1 MSLSS
6 AQQAPASNIL
16 PLADIHLPAAPSWGL
31 SLQGYGLVIG
41 LLLLTAAIVWFILRK
56 RKQGALKRLALK
68 QLANLTPQQTSDIAR
83 LLKQAALSHFP
94 RERIASLHG
103 LAWWHFVEQQLP
115 VKKQANVHFSSRS
128 DMLEQAL
135 YGQQALSET
144 NQQRFYDDVRYWLSH
159 ALPVKKVIATTST
172 KGHQHA

>member
-6 AQQAPASNIL
+6 TQQAPASNVL
-16 PLADIHLPAAPSWGL
+16 PLADIHLPTAPSWGL
-31 SLQGYGLVIG
+31 SLQGYTLVIA
-41 LLLLTAAIVWFILRK
+41 LLLLVAAIVWFIH
-56 RKQGALKRLALK
+56 RKQKQGSLKRLALK

-128 DMLEQAL
+128 DILELAL
-135 YGQQALSET
+135 YGQQPLSET
-144 NQQRFYDDVRYWLSH
+144 NQQRFYDDTRYWLSH
-159 ALPVKKVIATTST
+159 ALPAKKVTMATTQ
-172 KGHQHA
+172 GNQHA

>member
-6 AQQAPASNIL
+6 TQQAPASNIL
-16 PLADIHLPAAPSWGL
+16 PLADIHLPQAPSWG
-31 SLQGYGLVIG
+31 
-41 LLLLTAAIVWFILRK
+41 
-56 RKQGALKRLALK
+56 K
-68 QLANLTPQQTSDIAR
+68 QLAQLTPRQTSDIAQ

-128 DMLEQAL
+128 DMLELAL
-135 YGQQALSET
+135 YGQQPLSET

>member
-6 AQQAPASNIL
+6 AQQAPASNVL

-31 SLQGYGLVIG
+31 SLTGYGLIVCV
-41 LLLLTAAIVWFILRK
+41 LLLVIAGIWFIRRQRQK
-56 RKQGALKRLALK
+56 SILKRVALQ
-68 QLANLTPQQTSDIAR
+68 QLSQLTPQQTSDIAR

-128 DMLEQAL
+128 DMLEHAL
-135 YGQQALSET
+135 YGQQPLSET

-159 ALPVKKVIATTST
+159 ALPAKKVTMATTQ
-172 KGHQHA
+172 GNQNA

>member
-31 SLQGYGLVIG
+31 SLTGYGLIVCV
-41 LLLLTAAIVWFILRK
+41 LLLVIAVVWFIRRQRQKGVL
-56 RKQGALKRLALK
+56 QRLALQ
-68 QLANLTPQQTSDIAR
+68 QLAQLSPQQTSDIAQ

-115 VKKQANVHFSSRS
+115 VKKQANVHFSSRAE
-128 DMLEQAL
+128 MLELAL

-159 ALPVKKVIATTST
+159 ALPVKKVMATT

>member
-6 AQQAPASNIL
+6 TQQAPASSVL
-16 PLADIHLPAAPSWGL
+16 PLADIHLPAVPSWGL
-31 SLQGYGLVIG
+31 SLTGYGLIVCV
-41 LLLLTAAIVWFILRK
+41 LLLVITIVWFIRRQRQKGVL
-56 RKQGALKRLALK
+56 QRLALQ
-68 QLANLTPQQTSDIAR
+68 QLSQLSPPQTGDIAR
-83 LLKQAALSHFP
+83 LLKQAALSHYP

-103 LAWWHFVEQQLP
+103 LAWWHFIEQQLP

-128 DMLEQAL
+128 DMLELAL
-135 YGQQALSET
+135 YGQQPLSET

>member
-6 AQQAPASNIL
+6 TQQAPANNVL

-31 SLQGYGLVIG
+31 SLTGYGLIVCV
-41 LLLLTAAIVWFILRK
+41 LLLFIAVVWFIRRQRK
-56 RKQGALKRLALK
+56 KSVLKRVALK
-68 QLANLTPQQTSDIAR
+68 QLANLAPQQTSDIAR

-115 VKKQANVHFSSRS
+115 VKKQANVHFSSRY

-135 YGQQALSET
+135 YGQQPLSET

-159 ALPVKKVIATTST
+159 ALPAKKVTMATTQ
-172 KGHQHA
+172 GNQHP

>member
-6 AQQAPASNIL
+6 TQQAPASNVL
-16 PLADIHLPAAPSWGL
+16 PLADIHLPTAPPWGL
-31 SLQGYGLVIG
+31 SLTGYAAIVCVLLLVI
-41 LLLLTAAIVWFILRK
+41 AIVWFIRRQRQK
-56 RKQGALKRLALK
+56 SVLKRIALQ
-68 QLANLTPQQTSDIAR
+68 QLSQLTPQQTSDIAR

-94 RERIASLHG
+94 REHIASLHG

-115 VKKQANVHFSSRS
+115 VKKQANVHFSSRAE
-128 DMLEQAL
+128 MLDQAL

>member
-6 AQQAPASNIL
+6 TQQAPASNVL
-16 PLADIHLPAAPSWGL
+16 PLADIHLPPAPSWGL
-31 SLQGYGLVIG
+31 SLQGYGLIVVI
-41 LLLLTAAIVWFILRK
+41 LLSIAVIIWLIHRK
-56 RKQGALKRLALK
+56 RQQGTLKRLALK
-68 QLANLTPQQTSDIAR
+68 QLAQLTPRQTSDIAR

-103 LAWWHFVEQQLP
+103 LAWWHFIEQQLP

-128 DMLEQAL
+128 DMLELAL
-135 YGQQALSET
+135 YGQQPLSET
-144 NQQRFYDDVRYWLSH
+144 NQQRFYDDVRYWLSY
-159 ALPVKKVIATTST
+159 ALPVKKVITTRST

>member
-6 AQQAPASNIL
+6 AQQAPVSNVL
-16 PLADIHLPAAPSWGL
+16 PLADIHLPADPSWGL

-41 LLLLTAAIVWFILRK
+41 LLLLTAAIVWLILRK
-56 RKQGALKRLALK
+56 KKQGALKRLALK
-68 QLANLTPQQTSDIAR
+68 QLASLTPQQTSDIAR

-103 LAWWHFVEQQLP
+103 LAWWYFVEQQLP

-135 YGQQALSET
+135 YGRQPLSET

-159 ALPVKKVIATTST
+159 ALPAKKVTMATT
-172 KGHQHA
+172 KGNQHA

>member
-6 AQQAPASNIL
+6 TQQAPANNAL

-31 SLQGYGLVIG
+31 SLQGYGLLIG
-41 LLLLTAAIVWFILRK
+41 LLLFFVVIVWVILRK
-56 RKQGALKRLALK
+56 RKQGGLKRLALK
-68 QLANLTPQQTSDIAR
+68 QLANLAPQQTSEIAR

-115 VKKQANVHFSSRS
+115 VKKQANVHFSSRAE
-128 DMLEQAL
+128 MLEQAL
-135 YGQQALSET
+135 YGQQPLSET

-159 ALPVKKVIATTST
+159 ALPAKKVTMATTQ
-172 KGHQHA
+172 GHQHA

>member
-6 AQQAPASNIL
+6 TQQAPASNVL
-16 PLADIHLPAAPSWGL
+16 PLADIHLPQAPSWGL
-31 SLQGYGLVIG
+31 SLMGYGLIVCV
-41 LLLLTAAIVWFILRK
+41 LLLVIAIVWFIRSQRQK
-56 RKQGALKRLALK
+56 SVLKRIALQ
-68 QLANLTPQQTSDIAR
+68 QLSQLTPQQTSDIAR

-115 VKKQANVHFSSRS
+115 VKKQANVHFSSRAE
-128 DMLEQAL
+128 MLELAL

-159 ALPVKKVIATTST
+159 ALPVKKVVVTTST

>member
-6 AQQAPASNIL
+6 TQQAPASNVL
-16 PLADIHLPAAPSWGL
+16 PLADIHLPTAPSWGL
-31 SLQGYGLVIG
+31 SLQGYTLVIG
-41 LLLLTAAIVWFILRK
+41 LLLLVAAILWFIH
-56 RKQGALKRLALK
+56 RKQKQGSLKRLALK

-83 LLKQAALSHFP
+83 LLKQAALSHYP

-128 DMLEQAL
+128 DMLELAL
-135 YGQQALSET
+135 YGQQPLSET
-144 NQQRFYDDVRYWLSH
+144 NQQRFYDDTRYWLSH
-159 ALPVKKVIATTST
+159 ALPAKKVTMATTQ
-172 KGHQHA
+172 GNQHA

>member
-6 AQQAPASNIL
+6 TQQAPANNVL

-31 SLQGYGLVIG
+31 SLTGYGLIVCV
-41 LLLLTAAIVWFILRK
+41 LLLVIAIVWFIYRQRQK
-56 RKQGALKRLALK
+56 SVLKRLALQ
-68 QLANLTPQQTSDIAR
+68 QLSQLTPQQTSDIAR

-115 VKKQANVHFSSRS
+115 VKKQANVHFSSRAE
-128 DMLEQAL
+128 MLELTL

-159 ALPVKKVIATTST
+159 ALPVKKVMATTST

>member
-6 AQQAPASNIL
+6 AQQAPASNVL

-31 SLQGYGLVIG
+31 SLQGYGLVIM
-41 LLLLTAAIVWFILRK
+41 LLLFIAAIVWFIHRK
-56 RKQGALKRLALK
+56 RQQGTLKRVALQ
-68 QLANLTPQQTSDIAR
+68 QLSQLTPQQTSDIAR

-159 ALPVKKVIATTST
+159 ALPVKKVIATATT

>member
-6 AQQAPASNIL
+6 AQQAPASNVL

-41 LLLLTAAIVWFILRK
+41 LLLLIAVIVWVILQK
-56 RKQGALKRLALK
+56 QKQGALKRLALK

-135 YGQQALSET
+135 YGQQPLSET

-159 ALPVKKVIATTST
+159 ALPAKKVTMATTQ
-172 KGHQHA
+172 GHQHA

>member
-6 AQQAPASNIL
+6 TQQAPASNVL

-31 SLQGYGLVIG
+31 SLTGYGLIVCV
-41 LLLLTAAIVWFILRK
+41 LLLIIAVVWFIRRQRK
-56 RKQGALKRLALK
+56 KSVLKRVALK
-68 QLANLTPQQTSDIAR
+68 QLANLAPQQTSDIAR
-83 LLKQAALSHFP
+83 LLKQAAVSHFP

-115 VKKQANVHFSSRS
+115 VKKQANVHFSSRF
-128 DMLEQAL
+128 DMLEHAL
-135 YGQQALSET
+135 YGQQPLSET

-159 ALPVKKVIATTST
+159 ALPAKKVTMATTQ
-172 KGHQHA
+172 GNQHA

>member
-68 QLANLTPQQTSDIAR
+68 QLANLAPQQTSDIAR

-135 YGQQALSET
+135 YGQQPLSET
-144 NQQRFYDDVRYWLSH
+144 NKQRFYDDVRYWLSH
-159 ALPVKKVIATTST
+159 ALPAKKVTMATTQ
-172 KGHQHA
+172 GHQHA